1 MGKVIALLTD
11 FGVTDTYV
19 GVMKAVMLDI
29 CPDAQFVDL
38 THAIEP
44 QNIRH
49 GAFALLNS
57 YRYLPANATLLVVV
71 DPGVGSDRRPIAVR
85 TEKYDFVGPD
95 NGVLSYALDQLGG
108 TQTAVELKNPA
119 YRLTGMSATFH
130 GRDIFAPAAA
140 YLASGVPLQDLGQVI
155 DQLVKLE
162 PPLQLIGRDIIE
174 GEVLHVDHFGNLI
187 TSIGLLRWESPQ
199 LLRLLPTNGEPEQYI
214 RADRVVVDIGGQE
227 LRSLQRSFSHA
238 EIGDPLAYVGSSGY
252 LEVGINQGSFAAQFD
267 IRPGDAVALMLN

>member
-57 YRYLPANATLLVVV
+57 FRYLPANATCLVVV
-71 DPGVGSDRRPIAVR
+71 DPGVGGDRRPIAVR
-85 TEKYDFVGPD
+85 TEKYDFVAPD
-95 NGVLSYALDQLGG
+95 NGVLSYALEALGG
-108 TQTAVELKNPA
+108 THTAVELMTPA
-119 YRLTGMSATFH
+119 YRLTGPSATFH
-130 GRDIFAPAAA
+130 GRDIFAPATA
-140 YLASGVPLQDLGQVI
+140 YLASGVPLQDLGQMI

-162 PPLQLIGRDIIE
+162 PPLQLISGDLIE
-174 GEVLHVDHFGNLI
+174 GEVLHVDHFGNLV
-187 TSIGLLRWESPQ
+187 TSIGLFRWESPQ
-199 LLRLLPTNGEPEQYI
+199 LLRLLPTNGDSEQYI
-214 RADRVVVDIGGQE
+214 RADRAVVEIGGQE
-227 LRSLQRSFSHA
+227 LRTLQRNFSQA
-238 EIGDPLAYVGSSGY
+238 EVGDPLAYIGSSGY
-252 LEVGINQGSFAAQFD
+252 LEVGINQGSFAQHFEVQ
-267 IRPGDAVALMLN
+267 PGDPVAVMLN

>member
-57 YRYLPANATLLVVV
+57 FRYLPANATCLVVV
-71 DPGVGSDRRPIAVR
+71 DPGVGGDRRPIAVR
-85 TEKYDFVGPD
+85 TEKYDFVAPD
-95 NGVLSYALDQLGG
+95 NGVLSYALEALGG
-108 TQTAVELKNPA
+108 TYTAVELMNPA
-119 YRLTGMSATFH
+119 YRLTGPSATFH
-130 GRDIFAPAAA
+130 GRDIFAPATA
-140 YLASGVPLQDLGQVI
+140 YLASGVPLQDLGQMI

-162 PPLQLIGRDIIE
+162 PPLQLISGDLIE
-174 GEVLHVDHFGNLI
+174 GEVLHVDHFGNLV
-187 TSIGLLRWESPQ
+187 TSIGLFRWESPQ
-199 LLRLLPTNGEPEQYI
+199 LLRLLPTNGDSEQYI
-214 RADRVVVDIGGQE
+214 RADRAVVEIGGQE
-227 LRSLQRSFSHA
+227 LRTLQRNFSQA
-238 EIGDPLAYVGSSGY
+238 EVGDPLAYIGSSGY
-252 LEVGINQGSFAAQFD
+252 LEVGINQGSFAQHFEVQ
-267 IRPGDAVALMLN
+267 PGDPVAVMLN